1 MFSETLTLV
10 DADRPGLAET
20 TARQFEVDLYLPQN
34 QSAAP
39 VVIISHG
46 WGSAKESF
54 AWLAQ
59 HLASHGFAV
68 AVPQHIGSD
77 LKFQRLFLSGM
88 FDEDIPLGNTSI
100 APLTSALPWMNWSG

>member
-59 HLASHGFAV
+59 HLASHGFAGGCCPSILV
-68 AVPQHIGSD
+68 VISN
-77 LKFQRLFLSGM
+77 FQRLFLSGM
-88 FDEDIPLGNTSI
+88 FDEDIP
-100 APLTSALPWMNWSG
+100 PSGIRRSPP